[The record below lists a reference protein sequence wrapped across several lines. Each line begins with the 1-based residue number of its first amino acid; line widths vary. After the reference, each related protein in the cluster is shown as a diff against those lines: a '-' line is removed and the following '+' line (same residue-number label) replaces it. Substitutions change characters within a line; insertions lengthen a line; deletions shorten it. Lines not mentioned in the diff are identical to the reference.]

1 MQASALQRLI
11 REYTRE
17 AGVRSL
23 ERTVGSLCRK
33 VARQVLKDTGS
44 HNGESNTK
52 ALRITARN
60 VEKFLGN
67 PPFLPDAPNTQ
78 SQIGICTGLAW
89 TPYGGC
95 TLPIEVNIMPGKGK
109 LQLTG
114 TLGEVMKESAQAA
127 FSYIRAH
134 REELHVPSSFPDQV
148 DVHIHIPDG
157 ATPKDGP
164 SAGIAMATALVSAL
178 TGRAVKHDVA
188 MTGEITLR
196 GRVLAIG
203 GLKEKTLAASQMG
216 IKQILFP
223 RSNLKD
229 LSNVPDEVKR
239 SVELIPVSFLAE
251 VLTVALA
258 GERPTLPLM
267 WAMSDKH
274 PAPHPQL

>member
-1 MQASALQRLI
+1 
-11 REYTRE
+11 
-17 AGVRSL
+17 
-23 ERTVGSLCRK
+23 
-33 VARQVLKDTGS
+33 
-44 HNGESNTK
+44 
-52 ALRITARN
+52 
-60 VEKFLGN
+60 
-67 PPFLPDAPNTQ
+67 
-78 SQIGICTGLAW
+78 
-89 TPYGGC
+89 
-95 TLPIEVNIMPGKGK
+95 MPGKGK

-127 FSYIRAH
+127 FSYTRAH
-134 REELHVPSSFPDQV
+134 REELHIPSSFPDQV

-216 IKQILFP
+216 IKQVLFP

-239 SVELIPVSFLAE
+239 HVELIPVSFLAE
-251 VLTVALA
+251 VLTVALEE
-258 GERPTLPLM
+258 ERPALPLV
-267 WAMSDKH
+267 WATSDKH
-274 PAPHPQL
+274 PAPHPQAKR